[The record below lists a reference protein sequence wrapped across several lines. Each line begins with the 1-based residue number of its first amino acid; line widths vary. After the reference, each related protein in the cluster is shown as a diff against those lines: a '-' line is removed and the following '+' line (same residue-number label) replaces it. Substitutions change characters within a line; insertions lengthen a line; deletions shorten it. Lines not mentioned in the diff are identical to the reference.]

1 MTSEQKELLRVTN
14 LKKYFPV
21 KAGVLRNTVA
31 YIKAV
36 DDVSFYI
43 NKGETLG
50 LVGESGCG
58 KTTVGE
64 SIVRLN
70 DGAKGKVLFNGVD
83 ILSLDK
89 KKLREIRKEIQMI
102 FQDPYSSLNPK
113 MTVAQIVSEPLI
125 IHNLVKNN
133 KEKEEKIKRL
143 LDDVGITA
151 EQMSRYPY
159 EFSGGQRQ
167 RIGVARALAVNPQLI
182 IADEPVSALDVSIQ
196 AQIINLL
203 KDLQEKYN
211 LAYLFISHDLSV
223 VKHIS
228 ERVSVMYLGKIV
240 EQASKR
246 DLFNKPLHPYT
257 QSLLSAIP
265 IPNPEYNEE
274 TIILRGDV
282 PSPINPP
289 SGCYFHP
296 RCPKVMDICRSKKP
310 ELIDSG
316 NNHLVACHLFSD
328 KKKS

>member
-1 MTSEQKELLRVTN
+1 MVEEQKELLKVIN

-21 KAGVLRNTVA
+21 KAGVFRKTVA
-31 YIKAV
+31 HIKAV
-36 DDVSFYI
+36 DDVSFFI

-70 DGAKGKVLFNGVD
+70 DGAKGKVLFDGVD

-89 KKLREIRKEIQMI
+89 KELREIRKKIQVI

-113 MTVAQIVSEPLI
+113 MTVAEIVSEPLV
-125 IHNLVKNN
+125 IHKLVKNR
-133 KEKEEKIKRL
+133 KEREKIIKRL
-143 LDDVGITA
+143 LSDVGITS
-151 EQMSRYPY
+151 EQMNRYPY

-167 RIGVARALAVNPQLI
+167 RIGIARALAVNPQLI

-203 KDLQEKYN
+203 KDLQDKYK
-211 LAYLFISHDLSV
+211 LAYFFISHDLGV
-223 VKHIS
+223 VKHICN
-228 ERVSVMYLGKIV
+228 RISVMYLGKIV
-240 EQASKR
+240 EEATKK
-246 DLFNKPLHPYT
+246 DLFDNPLHPYT

-265 IPNPEYNEE
+265 VPDPEYNEK
-274 TIILRGDV
+274 TIILKGDV
-282 PSPINPP
+282 PNPINPP

-296 RCPKVMDICRSKKP
+296 RCPKTLDICKNEMPVLK
-310 ELIDSG
+310 DCG
-316 NNHLVACHLFSD
+316 NNHFVACHLYST
-328 KKKS
+328 

>member
-1 MTSEQKELLRVTN
+1 MAEEQKELLRVSN

-21 KAGVLRNTVA
+21 KAGILRKTVA

-43 NKGETLG
+43 KKGETLG

-70 DGAKGKVLFNGVD
+70 DGAEGKVLFDGVD

-89 KKLREIRKEIQMI
+89 KKLREMRKKIQVI

-113 MTVAQIVSEPLI
+113 MTVAEIVSEPLV
-125 IHNLVKNN
+125 IHNLVKNR
-133 KEKEEKIKRL
+133 KEREKIIKRL
-143 LDDVGITA
+143 LGDVGITL
-151 EQMSRYPY
+151 EQMNRYPY

-167 RIGVARALAVNPQLI
+167 RIGIARALAVNPQLI

-203 KDLQEKYN
+203 KDLQEKYR
-211 LAYLFISHDLSV
+211 LAYFFISHDLGV

-228 ERVSVMYLGKIV
+228 NRISVMYLGKIV
-240 EQASKR
+240 EEASKK
-246 DLFNKPLHPYT
+246 DLFDKPLHPYT

-265 IPNPEYNEE
+265 VPDPEYNEE
-274 TIILRGDV
+274 TIVLRGDV
-282 PSPINPP
+282 PNPINPP

-296 RCPKVMDICRSKKP
+296 RCPKALDICKNKEP
-310 ELIDSG
+310 ALKDCG
-316 NNHLVACHLFSD
+316 NNHFVACHLYST
-328 KKKS
+328 K